1 MDVVH
6 LPTDGPFDGSPSDGD
21 GTEPDFV
28 FSSRGTVLKAF
39 GVAERL
45 DVALDDRAF
54 TGGAWDAALDRSFR
68 ALKAKGI
75 DNPIVVGAVPFDG
88 RLSAQLFIPRRHTL
102 TDAARTDAARAGRD
116 AANDGVSPD
125 IASISEVVD
134 RPGYE
139 AAVGR
144 ALDLFQTTALRKVV
158 LSRPLD
164 IEARTAFSPHRLV
177 QALLRQNPGAYVFKI
192 PVASG
197 QTLIGASP
205 ELLIRKVGRMVVS
218 NPLAGSAKRS
228 PSAEEERRRA
238 QTLLGSEKDRVEHRY
253 VVDAVRE
260 VLSDHCT
267 ALSVPDG
274 PSVIRTP
281 TMLHLS
287 TEITGIL
294 TDAALSPPLSSLRL
308 AHALHPT
315 PAVCGTPAL
324 LARDAI
330 GRLEGYPRH
339 WYSGMVGW
347 MDSQGNGE
355 WAVTIRCGLVDGRR
369 LRLYAGAG
377 IVAESKPSAE
387 WDETAAKLT
396 TMLNLFGLSAALP
409 AAGLVLAS

>member
-6 LPTDGPFDGSPSDGD
+6 LPIDGPIDGSPSGGD

-54 TGGAWDAALDRSFR
+54 IGGAWDAALDRSFR

-88 RLSAQLFIPRRHTL
+88 RLSAHLFIPRRHTL
-102 TDAARTDAARAGRD
+102 TDAARTDAARD

-125 IASISEVVD
+125 IVSVSEVVD

-144 ALDLFQTTALRKVV
+144 ALDLFRTTALRKVV

-164 IEARTAFSPHRLV
+164 IEARTAFAPQRLV
-177 QALLRQNPGAYVFKI
+177 RALLRQNPGAYVFKV
-192 PVASG
+192 PVAGG

-238 QTLLGSEKDRVEHRY
+238 QALLGSEKDRVEHRY

-260 VLSDHCT
+260 ALSDHCT

-294 TDAALSPPLSSLRL
+294 ADAALSPPLSSLRL

-315 PAVCGTPAL
+315 PAVCGTPTP
-324 LARDAI
+324 LARDIIAQ
-330 GRLEGYPRH
+330 LEGYARH

-377 IVAESKPSAE
+377 IVAESRPSAE

-409 AAGLVLAS
+409 APGLVLAS

>member
-6 LPTDGPFDGSPSDGD
+6 LPIDGPIDGSPSGGD

-54 TGGAWDAALDRSFR
+54 TGGAWDATLDRSFR

-102 TDAARTDAARAGRD
+102 TDAARSDTPRD

-125 IASISEVVD
+125 IVSVSEVVD

-144 ALDLFQTTALRKVV
+144 ALDLFRTTALRKVV

-164 IEARTAFSPHRLV
+164 IEARTAFAPQRLV
-177 QALLRQNPGAYVFKI
+177 RALLRQNPGAYVFKV
-192 PVASG
+192 PVAGG

-238 QTLLGSEKDRVEHRY
+238 QALLGSEKDRVEHRY

-260 VLSDHCT
+260 ALSDHCT

-294 TDAALSPPLSSLRL
+294 ADTAPSPPLSSLRL

-315 PAVCGTPAL
+315 PAVCGTPAP

-330 GRLEGYPRH
+330 GQLEGYARH

-377 IVAESKPSAE
+377 IVAESRPSAE

-409 AAGLVLAS
+409 APGLVLAS